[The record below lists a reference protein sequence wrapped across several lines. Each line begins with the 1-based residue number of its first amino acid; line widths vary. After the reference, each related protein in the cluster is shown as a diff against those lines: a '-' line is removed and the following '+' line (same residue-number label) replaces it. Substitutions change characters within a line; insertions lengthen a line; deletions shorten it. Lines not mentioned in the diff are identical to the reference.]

1 MSKYKVRITILQ
13 YCQWARVRTRC
24 LKEINSSYDTSSLF
38 VSLDMLFTDRLVLE
52 RSKAVS
58 YLGYQDY
65 SFKKKISASKVA
77 LSFVEYSNLGYINRT
92 RIENLRLL
100 RKA

>member
-1 MSKYKVRITILQ
+1 MSKYKARITILR
-13 YCQWARVRTRC
+13 YCQWARVRNRC

-52 RSKAVS
+52 RNKAVS

-65 SFKKKISASKVA
+65 CFKKKFQQVKLPYHLWNTA
-77 LSFVEYSNLGYINRT
+77 T
-92 RIENLRLL
+92 
-100 RKA
+100 